1 LYQRFNPIGLLLVEF
16 IEQVFAQANN
26 PTEQHTNFEHVKN
39 MIGFKKKKEQQEA
52 QKLQQATASVTG
64 IVSSGE
70 GRKKGYEIR
79 VQKDLDE
86 LEKKWS
92 DNLKTENVDL
102 LNHFTLTLS
111 PDEGI
116 WKGHPHVFDISIPDD
131 YPIKAPKVL
140 CKTKVYHPN
149 INPEGKICLNIL
161 REDWKPVLNLNAIF
175 TGLHFLF
182 LEPNPSDPLDTDAA
196 AVYEKDFEKFK
207 RIANNYVRGNYS
219 QY

>member
-1 LYQRFNPIGLLLVEF
+1 
-16 IEQVFAQANN
+16 
-26 PTEQHTNFEHVKN
+26 
-39 MIGFKKKKEQQEA
+39 MIGFKQKKKLEQE
-52 QKLQQATASVTG
+52 QKTQQATASVTG
-64 IVSSGE
+64 IVSGGE
-70 GRKKGYEIR
+70 VRKKGYEIR

-86 LEKKWS
+86 LEPKWS

-116 WKGHPHVFDISIPDD
+116 WKNHAHVFDISVPDE
-131 YPIKAPKVL
+131 YPIKPPKVL

-149 INPEGKICLNIL
+149 IDQEGHICLNIL

-182 LEPNPSDPLDTDAA
+182 LEPNPSDPLDTEAA
-196 AVYEKDFEKFK
+196 NVYEKDYDKFK
-207 RIANNYVRGNYS
+207 RIANNYMRGNYS
-219 QY
+219 KY